1 MSAATQAFGAVN
13 SEERAQASKSPAPGA
28 SIHPSAEIPTIAPD
42 VVHSSAPAVASSHAP
57 VGSPSPAAEGAIS
70 TVPVK
75 ATAPAHVVATAHAP
89 IEAHP
94 TAPAVAIPD
103 GDSTHQLPSATTGD
117 HNPAQAGGKD
127 QCPARL
133 PPPRAGMVAVNTCL
147 QLLWVPRVA
156 GIEFEGAGG
165 GAVMAQY
172 PPLLP
177 ADPPRTVAN
186 DPLPFLVGGGG
197 SLSH

>member
-1 MSAATQAFGAVN
+1 MSAATQAFGVVN
-13 SEERAQASKSPAPGA
+13 SEERAQESKSPAPGA

-57 VGSPSPAAEGAIS
+57 VGSPSPTAEGAIS

-75 ATAPAHVVATAHAP
+75 ATAPAHVVATV
-89 IEAHP
+89 HP
-94 TAPAVAIPD
+94 TTPAVAIPD
-103 GDSTHQLPSATTGD
+103 GDSTHQLLSATIGD
-117 HNPAQAGGKD
+117 HNPAQAGGED
-127 QCPARL
+127 ECPARL
-133 PPPRAGMVAVNTCL
+133 PPPRAGTVVVSTCL

-177 ADPPRTVAN
+177 ADPPRTIAN
-186 DPLPFLVGGGG
+186 DPLPFLVGGGAFRIRCACPR
-197 SLSH
+197 